1 MEDSKIIIEKLNE
14 MNEKIGSLDE
24 RVGSLDERVESLTH
38 DVRNI
43 SLDIEGSIWNNINV
57 LHDGHVDLYRKLDEA
72 QKVEH
77 EKEIMEVRIIHL
89 ENEMVKVKR
98 TLAEQLSLSQ

>member
-24 RVGSLDERVESLTH
+24 RVGSLYERVESLTI
-38 DVRNI
+38 DVKNI
-43 SLDIEGSIWNNINV
+43 RLDIEGSIWNNINV

>member
-24 RVGSLDERVESLTH
+24 RVGSLDERVESLAI
-38 DVRNI
+38 DVKNI
-43 SLDIEGSIWNNINV
+43 RLDIEGSIWNNINV

-98 TLAEQLSLSQ
+98 VLAEQLSLSQ

>member
-24 RVGSLDERVESLTH
+24 RVCSLDERVESLTI
-38 DVRNI
+38 DVKNI
-43 SLDIEGSIWNNINV
+43 RLDIEGSIWNNINV

-77 EKEIMEVRIIHL
+77 ER
-89 ENEMVKVKR
+89 R
-98 TLAEQLSLSQ
+98 

>member
-14 MNEKIGSLDE
+14 MNEKI
-24 RVGSLDERVESLTH
+24 GSLDERVESLTH

-43 SLDIEGSIWNNINV
+43 SLDIEGSIWNNIDV

-98 TLAEQLSLSQ
+98 VLAEQLSLSQ

>member
-14 MNEKIGSLDE
+14 MNEKI
-24 RVGSLDERVESLTH
+24 GSLDERVESLTH

>member
-24 RVGSLDERVESLTH
+24 RVCSLDERVESLTI
-38 DVRNI
+38 DVKNI
-43 SLDIEGSIWNNINV
+43 RLDIEGSIWNNINV
-57 LHDGHVDLYRKLDEA
+57 LHDGHVDLYRKLDDA